1 MAQQGR
7 ISGSVVDQAGAPL
20 PAARILLGATNQG
33 AVTNSEGKYVIAG
46 VAPGTYLVRVA
57 IIGYAGE
64 SQRVTVG
71 AGESVPLDFKLKPVA
86 LSLDAVLVT
95 TSGEQRSRE
104 IANNIPTI
112 RAADIT
118 ETQPITNMS
127 DLLSGRASGVNVLP
141 SSGTVGAGTRI
152 RIRGAN
158 SVSQQND
165 PLIVVDGARVDG
177 AAGSYSLYVGGQEP
191 SRINDLNPDEIASIE
206 IVKGPSAA
214 ALYGTQAANGVVLI
228 TTKRGTAGK
237 PRWNF
242 YTEQGLAQDVADYPA
257 NYDALTAAGARCRL
271 VDASAGSCVQDRIV
285 SFNPL
290 K

>member
-1 MAQQGR
+1 MNIPFRHQLVGVAGAVALLAGAARVGMAQQGR
-7 ISGSVVDQAGAPL
+7 ISGSVVNQAGAPL

-152 RIRGAN
+152 RI
-158 SVSQQND
+158 
-165 PLIVVDGARVDG
+165 
-177 AAGSYSLYVGGQEP
+177 
-191 SRINDLNPDEIASIE
+191 
-206 IVKGPSAA
+206 
-214 ALYGTQAANGVVLI
+214 
-228 TTKRGTAGK
+228 
-237 PRWNF
+237 
-242 YTEQGLAQDVADYPA
+242 
-257 NYDALTAAGARCRL
+257 
-271 VDASAGSCVQDRIV
+271 
-285 SFNPL
+285 
-290 K
+290 